1 MAVNLTNLDISTRY
15 ALQEDFNNGF
25 VGRDRQIVIQTDD
38 AKGYR
43 PIIMDG
49 KTSGGKNKVALL
61 DDLENFNAD
70 TATKLKT
77 TRNLKVN
84 LASTANDQFDGS
96 GDATAI
102 GVSGTLPIANGG
114 TGRTDG
120 HAPKDILMSGSR
132 GKLLGYETVTSL
144 SGSQTITKN
153 SADTIT
159 MSTTGAVKL
168 TFTAA
173 GSTECAVKVISLTAS
188 GTTTLT
194 ISGAVWANGGDAPAW
209 GTAGKHLVLV
219 ANFVGGRVILGVFDN
234 DEG

>member
-15 ALQEDFNNGF
+15 ALQEDFDNGF

-61 DDLENFNAD
+61 DDLENFNAA

-77 TRNLKVN
+77 ARNLKVN

-102 GVSGTLPIANGG
+102 GVSGTLPIDNGG

-120 HAPKDILMSGSR
+120 HAPKDILMSGNR
-132 GKLLGYETVTSL
+132 GTLAGYEGLRSTSDALTV
-144 SGSQTITKN
+144 N
-153 SADTIT
+153 S
-159 MSTTGAVKL
+159 STRDSYAVTGAV
-168 TFTAA
+168 TITVSNGAA
-173 GSTECAVKVISLTAS
+173 NQAWTKTIGITNASAKVSLGSSWKWIGGSAP
-188 GTTTLT
+188 T
-194 ISGAVWANGGDAPAW
+194 ISANG
-209 GTAGKHLVLV
+209 VLV
-219 ANFVGGRVILGVFDN
+219 VHWCGTFGLASFAANS
-234 DEG
+234 

>member
-15 ALQEDFNNGF
+15 ALQEDFDNGF

-61 DDLENFNAD
+61 DDLENFNAA

-77 TRNLKVN
+77 ARNLKVN
-84 LASTANDQFDGS
+84 LASTANAQFDGS

-120 HAPKDILMSGSR
+120 HAPKDILMSGNR
-132 GKLLGYETVTSL
+132 GTLAGYEGLKSTSAALTV
-144 SGSQTITKN
+144 N
-153 SADTIT
+153 S
-159 MSTTGAVKL
+159 STQDSCAVTGAV
-168 TFTAA
+168 TITVSNGAA
-173 GSTECAVKVISLTAS
+173 NQAWTKTIGITNASAKVSLGSSWKWIGGSAP
-188 GTTTLT
+188 T
-194 ISGAVWANGGDAPAW
+194 ISANG
-209 GTAGKHLVLV
+209 VLV
-219 ANFVGGRVILGVFDN
+219 VHWCGTFGLASFAANS
-234 DEG
+234 